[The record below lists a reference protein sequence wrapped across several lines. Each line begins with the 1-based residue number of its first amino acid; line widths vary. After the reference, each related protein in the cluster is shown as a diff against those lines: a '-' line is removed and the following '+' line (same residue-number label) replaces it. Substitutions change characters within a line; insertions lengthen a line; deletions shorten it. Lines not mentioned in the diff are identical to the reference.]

1 MNLILKNL
9 LSGAKKKKDNN
20 SSPPLM
26 RNMRLEKQD
35 RPLPDDLV
43 EQQDIP
49 YGDPDA
55 GLFADV
61 VYPKV
66 GESQDLPVVV
76 FVHGGAL
83 VTGDRKSNRVFCQ
96 EFALLPSLKESE
108 DVIDALRDWII

>member
-1 MNLILKNL
+1 
-9 LSGAKKKKDNN
+9 
-20 SSPPLM
+20 M

-55 GLFADV
+55 GMFADV

-66 GESQDLPVVV
+66 RESQDLPVVV

>member
-43 EQQDIP
+43 
-49 YGDPDA
+49 
-55 GLFADV
+55 
-61 VYPKV
+61 
-66 GESQDLPVVV
+66 
-76 FVHGGAL
+76 
-83 VTGDRKSNRVFCQ
+83 
-96 EFALLPSLKESE
+96 
-108 DVIDALRDWII
+108 